1 LIFVAKNNDYTHFHK
16 FHIIIYF
23 YLIKNLKNINFQ
35 VLPISAFG
43 LGTWQVRRKI
53 WKENLIQE
61 LKSKTKL
68 PALDFPEKLESFPI
82 LLIVKYYK

>member
-1 LIFVAKNNDYTHFHK
+1 MKYLK
-16 FHIIIYF
+16 II
-23 YLIKNLKNINFQ
+23 NLQ

-61 LKSKTKL
+61 LKSKTKF

-82 LLIVKYYK
+82 LLIVKYYI

>member
-1 LIFVAKNNDYTHFHK
+1 M
-16 FHIIIYF
+16 

-43 LGTWQVRRKI
+43 LGTWQVRRKL

-68 PALDFPEKLESFPI
+68 PALDFPEKLESFTI
-82 LLIVKYYK
+82 LLIVKYYKSSFIFIAKKNLQTWNIVELK